1 MHTLVCCAYFT
12 YPHLASAAKLRRKGR
27 NGITNLRVSKCGWHE
42 RKRSV
47 HGEGLGSEVARAM
60 GSYRFIGVSVV
71 ARGVTG
77 AASHAKRRHVATM
90 IAATHL
96 ALPSI
101 FFFRFVLS

>member
-1 MHTLVCCAYFT
+1 
-12 YPHLASAAKLRRKGR
+12 
-27 NGITNLRVSKCGWHE
+27 
-42 RKRSV
+42 
-47 HGEGLGSEVARAM
+47 M

-101 FFFRFVLS
+101 FFFFSICVVVKGQTDTDHPILSGSTSSASYLPLRLRLAPCLHG